1 MNIDTELQ
9 DYDAAGS
16 LAEELPYW
24 GWLDDERSCLT
35 RAGELMSLARISP
48 FVLDGQTPEQL
59 DRVVDR
65 WQRMLSGLDARTRF
79 YFYLLRRPVR
89 FPEVPPNGASKVVTL
104 GQRKRREFLT
114 KRVQDVSAY
123 VAWAYDP
130 GLSTVASERA
140 GPWWMAVAK
149 NWMARRRN
157 AQRSIYLHSSI
168 EAASAAFRQTVDAS
182 RALVDDLT
190 PLRLLK
196 AHEASEVLSELT
208 NRPGTPWDGATGSG
222 MNWRLAVSELE
233 AERRNLRLDGEPVVL
248 YSLLSPPGSARS
260 NLLADLY
267 RLDAT
272 LTVTLEWRPQRL
284 DSARRKIRG
293 AQRHYFSKRY
303 SMSAHVQE
311 TEGSAAA
318 MVDTAAAAESDRLGD
333 ALVEL
338 ETDGVAYGD
347 LALTVAI
354 HGPLAHTDSLD
365 GDIRRIFASHDAK
378 VIREG
383 YGQLPAWF
391 SRMPGQPRRRQVRSV
406 FVSAGVA
413 ACMAP
418 IFGPPVG
425 TPQSAHLRAAAL
437 AVLETQWRTPYHYDL
452 FAGDVGHTL
461 VLGATGAGKSF
472 ALNFL
477 LVQALQYDP
486 RILILDLGG
495 SYRWLTQ
502 FLGGGYM
509 ELSPAAADGEGFQ
522 LRPFSLPAGERTY
535 QFLTGWISRLLRIG
549 GWNLSGSDP
558 SEIRARV
565 EDLYAFAP
573 AERTL
578 GTLVHSLPSKMWP
591 ALGRWHGDGAW
602 GRYFDNPADGDDLQ
616 FQDWQVIDM
625 AGAAEHDDLCEAAL
639 FYLLERLRLAL
650 ENPDETARVKLMV
663 VDEAWRYLQD
673 PAVLS
678 YLAEAAKT
686 WRKKNAALIV
696 ATQSAVDVTGTAG
709 AEALL
714 ESMPTKLFLA
724 NGPDPA
730 QSGPPGPAAPAP
742 NSLGFPGAS
751 AQPARDY
758 ANPPRLE
765 GGDDPPGWERIY
777 EGAFLEAVLV
787 TQLSGDFPGPVLAQV
802 AVPFYSAG
810 RQRVLVP
817 RGARVIG
824 TASAVQGQDQERLAV
839 SFHRLIYPDG
849 RWVTLDFHGLNQV
862 GEGALKDQVNRHYF
876 SMFAAVGAVGIISGL
891 TLQNS
896 NPYGGGAQAFRAGA
910 GQGLGQAAEQILQR
924 FLNRLPTLTIRAGH
938 RFRIWLTSD
947 VLVPRNLK
955 GE

>member
-1 MNIDTELQ
+1 MERGKAWRGYPALSKPLTIMGVERRWFLLSATLGLAMWNAINSIVTGAVIFAVLYGVGFWAWKQDPNMLEILRASAKFRARYDPGKWAAAPWTLLIRRERMNVDNELM
-9 DYDAAGS
+9 DFDAAGS

-48 FVLDGQTPEQL
+48 SVLDGQTPQQL
-59 DRVVDR
+59 DRVIER

-190 PLRLLK
+190 PLRLLQ
-196 AHEASEVLSELT
+196 AHEASVILSELT

-260 NLLADLY
+260 NLLSDLY

-318 MVDTAAAAESDRLGD
+318 MVDTAAAAESDRLWD

-354 HGPLAHTDSLD
+354 HGPLEHTDSLD

-425 TPQSAHLRAAAL
+425 TPKSAHLRAAAEYEQEIARREEL
-437 AVLETQWRTPYHYDL
+437 ARFVEAERQAQITFDAQQ
-452 FAGDVGHTL
+452 AGI
-461 VLGATGAGKSF
+461 A
-472 ALNFL
+472 
-477 LVQALQYDP
+477 
-486 RILILDLGG
+486 
-495 SYRWLTQ
+495 
-502 FLGGGYM
+502 
-509 ELSPAAADGEGFQ
+509 
-522 LRPFSLPAGERTY
+522 
-535 QFLTGWISRLLRIG
+535 
-549 GWNLSGSDP
+549 
-558 SEIRARV
+558 ARV
-565 EDLYAFAP
+565 DSMREGLLF
-573 AERTL
+573 R
-578 GTLVHSLPSKMWP
+578 VP
-591 ALGRWHGDGAW
+591 AL
-602 GRYFDNPADGDDLQ
+602 
-616 FQDWQVIDM
+616 
-625 AGAAEHDDLCEAAL
+625 
-639 FYLLERLRLAL
+639 
-650 ENPDETARVKLMV
+650 
-663 VDEAWRYLQD
+663 
-673 PAVLS
+673 
-678 YLAEAAKT
+678 
-686 WRKKNAALIV
+686 
-696 ATQSAVDVTGTAG
+696 
-709 AEALL
+709 
-714 ESMPTKLFLA
+714 
-724 NGPDPA
+724 
-730 QSGPPGPAAPAP
+730 
-742 NSLGFPGAS
+742 
-751 AQPARDY
+751 
-758 ANPPRLE
+758 
-765 GGDDPPGWERIY
+765 
-777 EGAFLEAVLV
+777 
-787 TQLSGDFPGPVLAQV
+787 
-802 AVPFYSAG
+802 
-810 RQRVLVP
+810 
-817 RGARVIG
+817 
-824 TASAVQGQDQERLAV
+824 
-839 SFHRLIYPDG
+839 
-849 RWVTLDFHGLNQV
+849 
-862 GEGALKDQVNRHYF
+862 
-876 SMFAAVGAVGIISGL
+876 
-891 TLQNS
+891 
-896 NPYGGGAQAFRAGA
+896 YGGT
-910 GQGLGQAAEQILQR
+910 GQ
-924 FLNRLPTLTIRAGH
+924 
-938 RFRIWLTSD
+938 
-947 VLVPRNLK
+947 
-955 GE
+955 

>member
-9 DYDAAGS
+9 DYEAAGS

-35 RAGELMSLARISP
+35 RAGELMSLARVSP
-48 FVLDGQTPEQL
+48 CVLDGQTPEKL

-79 YFYLLRRPVR
+79 YFYLLRRPIR
-89 FPEVPPNGASKVVTL
+89 FPEVPPSGASKVVTL

-114 KRVQDVSAY
+114 KRVQDVTAY

-140 GPWWMAVAK
+140 GGPWWITYAK

-157 AQRSIYLHSSI
+157 AQRSVYLHSSI
-168 EAASAAFRQTVDAS
+168 EAAAAAFRQAVDAS

-208 NRPGTPWDGATGSG
+208 NRPETPWDGATGSG

-248 YSLLSPPGSARS
+248 YSLLSPPGAARS
-260 NLLADLY
+260 NLLSDLY

-347 LALTVAI
+347 LALTIAI
-354 HGPLAHTDSLD
+354 HGPLEHSESLD

-425 TPQSAHLRAAAL
+425 TPKSAHLRAAAL
-437 AVLETQWRTPYHYDL
+437 AVLETQWRDPLPLRSISGRRRTYACVGCNRRGQKFLSQFPVGSSPPIRSPRPDSRSRRFLPLAHPILRRRIHGTVPRRNGVRRFPTTALLSTGRRADL
-452 FAGDVGHTL
+452 PIPDGLDFSAASHRRMELERVR
-461 VLGATGAGKSF
+461 SER
-472 ALNFL
+472 
-477 LVQALQYDP
+477 DP
-486 RILILDLGG
+486 RP
-495 SYRWLTQ
+495 RRR
-502 FLGGGYM
+502 
-509 ELSPAAADGEGFQ
+509 P
-522 LRPFSLPAGERTY
+522 LRF
-535 QFLTGWISRLLRIG
+535 
-549 GWNLSGSDP
+549 
-558 SEIRARV
+558 RAR
-565 EDLYAFAP
+565 
-573 AERTL
+573 
-578 GTLVHSLPSKMWP
+578 
-591 ALGRWHGDGAW
+591 GADPW
-602 GRYFDNPADGDDLQ
+602 NTGPL
-616 FQDWQVIDM
+616 
-625 AGAAEHDDLCEAAL
+625 
-639 FYLLERLRLAL
+639 LAL
-650 ENPDETARVKLMV
+650 KNVAR
-663 VDEAWRYLQD
+663 AW
-673 PAVLS
+673 P
-678 YLAEAAKT
+678 LA
-686 WRKKNAALIV
+686 R
-696 ATQSAVDVTGTAG
+696 
-709 AEALL
+709 
-714 ESMPTKLFLA
+714 
-724 NGPDPA
+724 
-730 QSGPPGPAAPAP
+730 
-742 NSLGFPGAS
+742 
-751 AQPARDY
+751 
-758 ANPPRLE
+758 
-765 GGDDPPGWERIY
+765 
-777 EGAFLEAVLV
+777 
-787 TQLSGDFPGPVLAQV
+787 
-802 AVPFYSAG
+802 
-810 RQRVLVP
+810 
-817 RGARVIG
+817 
-824 TASAVQGQDQERLAV
+824 
-839 SFHRLIYPDG
+839 
-849 RWVTLDFHGLNQV
+849 
-862 GEGALKDQVNRHYF
+862 
-876 SMFAAVGAVGIISGL
+876 
-891 TLQNS
+891 
-896 NPYGGGAQAFRAGA
+896 
-910 GQGLGQAAEQILQR
+910 
-924 FLNRLPTLTIRAGH
+924 
-938 RFRIWLTSD
+938 
-947 VLVPRNLK
+947 
-955 GE
+955 